1 MKILP
6 PPVSVQSI
14 RSLQAEKSMR
24 DVAARAMILGR
35 ERLLVE
41 FAHVTEFTPDMKM
54 MGSYKSQAA
63 AEKAMHGMKAC
74 KA

>member
-1 MKILP
+1 
-6 PPVSVQSI
+6 
-14 RSLQAEKSMR
+14 MR

-54 MGSYKSQAA
+54 MGSYKSQS
-63 AEKAMHGMKAC
+63 EKAMHGMKAC